1 MNRSLLPLAA
11 AALLSGC
18 GIVSLPP
25 VAIPDQILSL
35 PVSTSAQNS
44 VVYDGEDAFDGA
56 TMPDVL
62 SNVSLSGQALY
73 SGAGNLRSVAIFLRS
88 SLPSCDR
95 VAGMSAQF
103 CAPDGES
110 AQRIGTLNLQNG
122 KVTDL
127 MLSGRALDEAARAG
141 HGYFGVQVLSGSSVL
156 GDSLK
161 LSNLKVS
168 AKF

>member
-1 MNRSLLPLAA
+1 MNRSLLLVA

-25 VAIPDQILSL
+25 VAIPDQTLSL
-35 PVSTSAQNS
+35 PASTSAQNA
-44 VVYDGEDAFDGA
+44 VVYDGNDAFGGA

-62 SNVSLSGQALY
+62 SNVSLRGQALY

-88 SLPSCDR
+88 SMPSCDR
-95 VAGMSAQF
+95 VSGTTAQF
-103 CAPDGES
+103 CAPDGEN

-122 KVTDL
+122 KVTEL
-127 MLSGRALDEAARAG
+127 LLSGQALDEAARAG
-141 HGYFGVQVLSGSSVL
+141 HGYFGVQVLSGNSVF

-161 LSNLKVS
+161 LSQLKVS